1 MDVLVHC
8 TLTGPRFSVYR
19 KPSHTHSYL
28 HYFSQHPPSQKK
40 GVLNSL
46 FLRAFRLSS
55 PEYLEPELQIVTNAF
70 KKLCYPEFFIRRVLS
85 ETKTKHLSS
94 PPSPSPQ
101 PDTNIPGSRVITLV
115 FPYHSDL
122 AALNYVLKD
131 TMYRFVFT
139 SSNTIG
145 RNVVTKRGV
154 DAASSHQQ
162 SGVYAIRC
170 QKQGCGRAYYGR
182 STQADSRFNDHINDY
197 RNNNLNS
204 ALIKHVREFPG
215 HSFAP
220 EAAQVIW
227 HTRNLYEC
235 KLMEAACINTFL
247 NCNRSAAEVT
257 VSKTYSAFLTY
268 LARLNEGNTMQNSN
282 DQPHMHHTP
291 QSRHEPGHHDLGTSS
306 ESTGNLPTSVLPRS
320 DAALN
325 VGISSTPG
333 GVLNVLT
340 PNQAS
345 NASSSVDELATGS
358 SPFNRQGAEGSI
370 HSQRTPT
377 RPSPLAI
384 TASGS
389 TGTRVSRLIME
400 HRGSSSMQPAT
411 SRIRSSRV
419 ALSQPALLGINT
431 SGDHT
436 IQPPPSSQPVIAN
449 NPIYSPRNLRRHNR
463 ESAFSSGLHN

>member
-1 MDVLVHC
+1 M
-8 TLTGPRFSVYR
+8 
-19 KPSHTHSYL
+19 
-28 HYFSQHPPSQKK
+28 
-40 GVLNSL
+40 
-46 FLRAFRLSS
+46 
-55 PEYLEPELQIVTNAF
+55 I
-70 KKLCYPEFFIRRVLS
+70 
-85 ETKTKHLSS
+85 
-94 PPSPSPQ
+94 
-101 PDTNIPGSRVITLV
+101 
-115 FPYHSDL
+115 
-122 AALNYVLKD
+122 
-131 TMYRFVFT
+131 
-139 SSNTIG
+139 
-145 RNVVTKRGV
+145 
-154 DAASSHQQ
+154 
-162 SGVYAIRC
+162 
-170 QKQGCGRAYYGR
+170 
-182 STQADSRFNDHINDY
+182 
-197 RNNNLNS
+197 
-204 ALIKHVREFPG
+204 
-215 HSFAP
+215 
-220 EAAQVIW
+220 
-227 HTRNLYEC
+227 
-235 KLMEAACINTFL
+235 
-247 NCNRSAAEVT
+247 
-257 VSKTYSAFLTY
+257 TY

-282 DQPHMHHTP
+282 NQPHMHHTP
-291 QSRHEPGHHDLGTSS
+291 QSRHEPGHRDLGTSS